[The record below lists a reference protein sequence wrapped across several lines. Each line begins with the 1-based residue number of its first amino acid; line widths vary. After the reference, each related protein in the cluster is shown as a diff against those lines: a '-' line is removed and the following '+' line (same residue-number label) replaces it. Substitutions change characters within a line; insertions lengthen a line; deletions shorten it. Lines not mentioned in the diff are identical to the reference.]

1 MRSWPFPADGPLER
15 SRRIAAGY
23 RAALYE
29 FSPEAAENLD
39 RHFAS
44 FGESW
49 VAPVESSDEEDLV
62 TAAEAEQHLG
72 IPAHRVR
79 TWTTRG
85 HLERA
90 ASSPSRYR
98 VGDIRA
104 VAAAMRTR
112 RRR

>member
-1 MRSWPFPADGPLER
+1 VRPWPFPADGALEK
-15 SRRIAAGY
+15 SRRVAAGY
-23 RAALYE
+23 RAALAE
-29 FSPEAAENLD
+29 FSPEAAANLD

-49 VAPVESSDEEDLV
+49 VAPVEASDADDLV
-62 TAAEAEQHLG
+62 TAAEAEQQLG

-79 TWTTRG
+79 TWATRG

-98 VGDIRA
+98 IGDVRA

-112 RRR
+112 RRG

>member
-1 MRSWPFPADGPLER
+1 MRPWPFPADGALER
-15 SRRIAAGY
+15 SRRIASGY
-23 RAALYE
+23 RAVLAE
-29 FSPEAAENLD
+29 VAPEMVERLD
-39 RHFAS
+39 QHYAS
-44 FGESW
+44 FGETW
-49 VAPVESSDEEDLV
+49 VSPVESVDGVELV

-79 TWTTRG
+79 NWATRN

-98 VGDIRA
+98 IEDVRA